1 MSVPVVMRA
10 IFRNAAKVKAD
21 SETQDMEAD
30 AKQKPEPPCEQST
43 DSNSLEESPSV
54 AGQQDLVVTDK
65 PSITDSPKEN
75 LSTAKLETLGDKME
89 KNNPTVSTE
98 TLCRVE
104 ESNSTASTEAVMID
118 K

>member
-21 SETQDMEAD
+21 SETQDMEVM
-30 AKQKPEPPCEQST
+30 KQKPQPPSEQIM
-43 DSNSLEESPSV
+43 DSNSLKDLSG
-54 AGQQDLVVTDK
+54 AGLQDLVVTDK
-65 PSITDSPKEN
+65 PSITESSKEN
-75 LSTAKLETLGDKME
+75 LSTAKLETLGDNME
-89 KNNPTVSTE
+89 KSNSTVSTE